1 MHRSSRRAVLAAFA
15 TVGVAG
21 CLGTDD
27 EPETTPGH
35 SPTPEESPT
44 PATPTPESSDDSM
57 PEEET
62 PTSSENETPTPPEE
76 EGRTTPEEDG
86 ETPTPPDGAEDD
98 EVFPGYEMTTVAVRT
113 PGGELLGWVR
123 AAIADTQ
130 QLRYTGLSD
139 TDSLP
144 DHYGMLFVY
153 DEVDDRTFV
162 MREMDFGID
171 IVYADDEGVIT
182 EIHHAPEP
190 GPGEDGSEQRYPGR
204 GQYVLEVNSGWT
216 TDRGVEVGHILDV

>member
-1 MHRSSRRAVLAAFA
+1 MQRSSRRAVLAAVA
-15 TVGVAG
+15 TAGVAG

-27 EPETTPGH
+27 EPETTPGY

-44 PATPTPESSDDSM
+44 PATPAPESGDDS
-57 PEEET
+57 T
-62 PTSSENETPTPPEE
+62 PSGEDGETPTPPEE
-76 EGRTTPEEDG
+76 ETSTPPEEDGGTPPG
-86 ETPTPPDGAEDD
+86 ETPTPPDGAADD
-98 EVFPGYEMTTVAVRT
+98 EVFPGYEMTSVAVRT

-123 AAIADTQ
+123 TAIADTN

-144 DHYGMLFVY
+144 EHYGMLFVY

-182 EIHHAPEP
+182 AIHHAPAP

-204 GQYVLEVNSGWT
+204 GQYVLEVNYGWT
-216 TDRGVEVGHILDV
+216 TDRGVEVGDVLDV